1 MTDNPL
7 DPNNDDD
14 AGGWFLIGV
23 LLGLVAALL
32 GLIAQSPAVLCAG
45 PVAVAALL
53 LPVRRM
59 RAAGVGAL
67 LPALGLVV
75 LGLVTLR

>member
-1 MTDNPL
+1 MTVDPL
-7 DPNNDDD
+7 DPNNDDG

-23 LLGLVAALL
+23 LLGLAAALL
-32 GLIAQSPAVLCAG
+32 GLIVQSPAVLCAG

-53 LPVRRM
+53 LPVQRM

-67 LPALGLVV
+67 LPMLGLVALGL
-75 LGLVTLR
+75 LVR